1 MISTDFDY
9 LRAKSLREALDAVA
23 DGEGV
28 KVIAGGHSLLPMM
41 KFRLVQPT
49 KLVDIGGIAELRGIT
64 EHRKGAR
71 IGATT
76 TYRDVLSSQLLRER
90 FPILAETASV
100 IGDTQVR
107 NRGTIG
113 GSVAHADPASDMPAV
128 MLVLGAEFVLRSKR
142 GILPAAKRSVTAAE
156 FFQGAFT
163 TALAEG
169 ELLTEI
175 VIPGPPKGAGMAY
188 VKHTAP
194 ASGYALAAAAAVV
207 GRTRKTISHIQ
218 VATTGVGESHRFV
231 HAAQE
236 LVGTKGEPELV
247 ARIAARAFEGVEI
260 QGDVHSPADHR
271 RALASVMVRRAIEKA
286 LERAR

>member
-1 MISTDFDY
+1 MIPTDFDY
-9 LRAKSLREALDAVA
+9 VRARSLREALDAVA
-23 DGEGV
+23 GADGV

-41 KFRLVQPT
+41 KFRLVQPS
-49 KLVDIGGIAELRGIT
+49 KLVDIGGIEELRGIA

-76 TYRDVLSSQLLRER
+76 TYRDMIGSQLLRER
-90 FPILAETASV
+90 FPILAEAASV
-100 IGDTQVR
+100 IGDRQVR
-107 NRGTIG
+107 NRGTVG

-142 GILPAAKRSVTAAE
+142 GILPAAKRSVTASE

-175 VIPGPPKGAGMAY
+175 ILPGPPKGAGMAY

-231 HAAQE
+231 HAVQE

>member
-1 MISTDFDY
+1 MIPTAFDY
-9 LRAKSLREALDAVA
+9 VRAKSLREALDAISA
-23 DGEGV
+23 GDGS
-28 KVIAGGHSLLPMM
+28 KVIAGGHSLVPMM

-49 KLVDIGGIAELRGIT
+49 RLVDIGTIAELRGID

-76 TYRDVLSSQLLRER
+76 TYRELLDSQLLRER
-90 FPILAETASV
+90 FPILAEAANV
-100 IGDTQVR
+100 VGDGQVR

-113 GSVAHADPASDMPAV
+113 GAVAHADPASDMPAV

-156 FFQGAFT
+156 FFQGPFT
-163 TALAEG
+163 TALQEG

-175 VIPGPPKGAGMAY
+175 MLPGPPKGAGMAY
-188 VKHTAP
+188 VKHVAP

-207 GRTRKTISHIQ
+207 GRSRKTISHIQ

-236 LVGTKGEPELV
+236 LVGTKGEPEHV
-247 ARIAARAFEGVEI
+247 ARIAAREI
-260 QGDVHSPADHR
+260 G
-271 RALASVMVRRAIEKA
+271 RAHV
-286 LERAR
+286 

>member
-1 MISTDFDY
+1 MIPTDFDY
-9 LRAKSLREALDAVA
+9 VRARSLREALDAVA
-23 DGEGV
+23 GADGV

-41 KFRLVQPT
+41 KFRLVQPS
-49 KLVDIGGIAELRGIT
+49 KLVDIGGIEELRGIA

-76 TYRDVLSSQLLRER
+76 TYREMIGSQLLRER
-90 FPILAETASV
+90 FPILAEAASV
-100 IGDTQVR
+100 IGDRQVR
-107 NRGTIG
+107 NRGTVG

-142 GILPAAKRSVTAAE
+142 GILPAAKRSVTASE

-175 VIPGPPKGAGMAY
+175 ILPGPPKGAGMAY

-231 HAAQE
+231 HAVQE

-260 QGDVHSPADHR
+260 QSDVHSPADHR

>member
-9 LRAKSLREALDAVA
+9 VRAKSLREALDAVA

-49 KLVDIGGIAELRGIT
+49 KLVDIGAIEELRGIA
-64 EHRKGAR
+64 EYRKGAR

-76 TYRDVLSSQLLRER
+76 TYREVMGSQLLRER

-113 GSVAHADPASDMPAV
+113 GAVAHADPASDMPAV

-175 VIPGPPKGAGMAY
+175 VLPGPPKGAGMAY

>member
-1 MISTDFDY
+1 MIPTDFDY
-9 LRAKSLREALDAVA
+9 VRARSLREALDAVA
-23 DGEGV
+23 GADGV

-41 KFRLVQPT
+41 KFRLVQPS
-49 KLVDIGGIAELRGIT
+49 KLVDIGGIEELRGIA

-76 TYRDVLSSQLLRER
+76 TYREMIGSQLLRER
-90 FPILAETASV
+90 FPILAEAASV
-100 IGDTQVR
+100 IGDRQVR
-107 NRGTIG
+107 NRGTVG

-142 GILPAAKRSVTAAE
+142 GILPAAKRSVTASE

-175 VIPGPPKGAGMAY
+175 ILPGPPKGAGMAY

-231 HAAQE
+231 HAVQE

-247 ARIAARAFEGVEI
+247 ARVAARAFEGVEI

>member
-1 MISTDFDY
+1 MIPTDFDY
-9 LRAKSLREALDAVA
+9 VRARSLREALDAVA
-23 DGEGV
+23 GADGV

-41 KFRLVQPT
+41 KFRLVQPS
-49 KLVDIGGIAELRGIT
+49 KLVDIGGIEELRGIA

-76 TYRDVLSSQLLRER
+76 TYRDMIGSQLLRER
-90 FPILAETASV
+90 FPILAEAASV
-100 IGDTQVR
+100 IGDRQVR
-107 NRGTIG
+107 NRGTVG

-128 MLVLGAEFVLRSKR
+128 MLALGAEFVLRSKR
-142 GILPAAKRSVTAAE
+142 GILPAAKRSVTASE

-175 VIPGPPKGAGMAY
+175 LLPGPPKGAGMAY

-231 HAAQE
+231 HAVQE

-247 ARIAARAFEGVEI
+247 ARVAARAFEGVEI

>member
-9 LRAKSLREALDAVA
+9 VRAKSLREALDAVA

-49 KLVDIGGIAELRGIT
+49 KLVDIGAIAELRGIT
-64 EHRKGAR
+64 EYRKGAR

-236 LVGTKGEPELV
+236 LVGTKGEAELV
-247 ARIAARAFEGVEI
+247 ARLAARAFEGVEI

>member
-1 MISTDFDY
+1 MIPADFDY
-9 LRAKSLREALDAVA
+9 VRARSLREALDAVA
-23 DGEGV
+23 GADGV

-41 KFRLVQPT
+41 KFRLVQPS
-49 KLVDIGGIAELRGIT
+49 KLVDIGGIEELRGIA

-76 TYRDVLSSQLLRER
+76 TYRDMIGSQLLRER
-90 FPILAETASV
+90 FPILAEAASV
-100 IGDTQVR
+100 IGDRQVR
-107 NRGTIG
+107 NRGTVG

-128 MLVLGAEFVLRSKR
+128 MLALGAEFVLRSKR
-142 GILPAAKRSVTAAE
+142 GILPAAKRSVTASE

-175 VIPGPPKGAGMAY
+175 LLPGPPKGAGMAY
-188 VKHTAP
+188 LKHTAP

-231 HAAQE
+231 HAVQE

-247 ARIAARAFEGVEI
+247 ARVAARAFEGVEI

>member
-1 MISTDFDY
+1 MIPTDFDY
-9 LRAKSLREALDAVA
+9 VRARSLREALDAVA
-23 DGEGV
+23 GADGV

-41 KFRLVQPT
+41 KFRLVQPS
-49 KLVDIGGIAELRGIT
+49 KLVDIGGIEELRGIA

-76 TYRDVLSSQLLRER
+76 TYREMIGSQLLRER
-90 FPILAETASV
+90 FPILAEAASV
-100 IGDTQVR
+100 IGDRQVR
-107 NRGTIG
+107 NRGTVG
-113 GSVAHADPASDMPAV
+113 GSIAHADPASDMPAV

-142 GILPAAKRSVTAAE
+142 GILPAAKRSVTASE

-175 VIPGPPKGAGMAY
+175 ILPGPPKGAGMAY

-231 HAAQE
+231 HAVQE

>member
-1 MISTDFDY
+1 MIPTDFDY
-9 LRAKSLREALDAVA
+9 VRAKSLREALDAVA
-23 DGEGV
+23 GGDGV

-49 KLVDIGGIAELRGIT
+49 RLVDIGGIEELRGIA

-76 TYRDVLSSQLLRER
+76 TYREVMASQLLRER
-90 FPILAETASV
+90 FPILAEAASV
-100 IGDTQVR
+100 VGDTQVR

-113 GSVAHADPASDMPAV
+113 GAVAHADPASDMPAV

-142 GILPAAKRSVTAAE
+142 GILPAAKRSVLASE

-163 TALAEG
+163 TAIAEG

-175 VIPGPPKGAGMAY
+175 VLPGPPKGAGMAY

-236 LVGTKGEPELV
+236 LVGTKGEADLV

>member
-1 MISTDFDY
+1 MIPTDFDY
-9 LRAKSLREALDAVA
+9 VRARSLREALDAVA
-23 DGEGV
+23 GADGV

-41 KFRLVQPT
+41 KFRLVQPS
-49 KLVDIGGIAELRGIT
+49 KLVDIGAIEELRGIA

-76 TYRDVLSSQLLRER
+76 TYREMIGSQLLRER
-90 FPILAETASV
+90 FPILAEAASV
-100 IGDTQVR
+100 IGDRQVR
-107 NRGTIG
+107 NRGTVG

-128 MLVLGAEFVLRSKR
+128 MLALGAEFVLRSKR
-142 GILPAAKRSVTAAE
+142 GILPAAKRSVTASE

-175 VIPGPPKGAGMAY
+175 ILPGPPKGAGMAY

-231 HAAQE
+231 HAVQE

>member
-1 MISTDFDY
+1 MIPTDFDY
-9 LRAKSLREALDAVA
+9 VRARSLREALDAVA
-23 DGEGV
+23 GADGV

-41 KFRLVQPT
+41 KFRLVQPS
-49 KLVDIGGIAELRGIT
+49 KLVDIGGIEELRGIA

-76 TYRDVLSSQLLRER
+76 TYREMIGSQLLRER
-90 FPILAETASV
+90 FPILAEAASV
-100 IGDTQVR
+100 IGDRQVR
-107 NRGTIG
+107 NRGTVG

-142 GILPAAKRSVTAAE
+142 GILPAAKRSVTASE

-175 VIPGPPKGAGMAY
+175 LLPGPPKGAGMAY

-231 HAAQE
+231 HAVQE

-247 ARIAARAFEGVEI
+247 ARVAARAFEGVEI

>member
-1 MISTDFDY
+1 MIPTDFDY
-9 LRAKSLREALDAVA
+9 VRARSLREALDAVA
-23 DGEGV
+23 GADGV

-41 KFRLVQPT
+41 KFRLVQPS
-49 KLVDIGGIAELRGIT
+49 KLVDIGGIEELRGIA

-76 TYRDVLSSQLLRER
+76 TYREMIGSQLLRER
-90 FPILAETASV
+90 FPILAEAASV
-100 IGDTQVR
+100 IGDRQVR
-107 NRGTIG
+107 NRGTVG

-142 GILPAAKRSVTAAE
+142 GILPAAKRSVTASE

-175 VIPGPPKGAGMAY
+175 ILPGPPKGAGMAY

-236 LVGTKGEPELV
+236 LIGTKGEPELV

>member
-1 MISTDFDY
+1 MIPTDFDY
-9 LRAKSLREALDAVA
+9 VRARSLREALDAVA
-23 DGEGV
+23 GADGV

-41 KFRLVQPT
+41 KFRLVQPS
-49 KLVDIGGIAELRGIT
+49 KLVDIGGIEELRGIA

-71 IGATT
+71 IGATS
-76 TYRDVLSSQLLRER
+76 TYREMIGSQLLRER
-90 FPILAETASV
+90 FPILAEAASV
-100 IGDTQVR
+100 IGDRQVR
-107 NRGTIG
+107 NRGTVG

-142 GILPAAKRSVTAAE
+142 GILPAAKRSVTASE

-175 VIPGPPKGAGMAY
+175 ILPGPPKGAGMAY

-231 HAAQE
+231 HAVQE